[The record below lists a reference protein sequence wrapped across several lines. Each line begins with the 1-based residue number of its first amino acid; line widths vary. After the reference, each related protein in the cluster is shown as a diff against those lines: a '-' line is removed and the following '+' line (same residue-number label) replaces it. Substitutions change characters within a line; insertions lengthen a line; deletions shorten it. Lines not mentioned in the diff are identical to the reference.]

1 MINSSKVA
9 KLFGGVALIAALTT
23 SANAAVVTISLQE
36 NGGVLTQVA
45 TGTDTASFNGGF
57 GTFTLNSVTG
67 TGPVLPNSPLLQGT
81 TQNITGSGPATLDVF
96 ITASGLT
103 TPTGAFFS
111 GFTNNVPIGNITIQE
126 FTFVDG
132 TQIGSALFNNIGGFT
147 TQTGFLNGPNSYS
160 VTEEYIITVGAGGGS
175 ANSTIVVSV
184 PETSTWA
191 MMILGFLGVG
201 FMAYRGKSRGPML
214 RLA

>member
-9 KLFGGVALIAALTT
+9 KLFGGIALIAALTT

-36 NGGVLTQVA
+36 NGGLLTPVA
-45 TGTDTASFNGGF
+45 TGTDTASFNGTF
-57 GTFTLNSVTG
+57 GTFTFNSITG
-67 TGPVLPNSPLLQGT
+67 TGPVLPNSPLLQGA
-81 TQNITGSGPATLDVF
+81 TQNVTGSGPATLDVF
-96 ITASGLT
+96 ITATGLT
-103 TPTGAFFS
+103 NTTGAFFS
-111 GFTNNVPIGNITIQE
+111 GFTNNFSVGNITVQE
-126 FTFVDG
+126 LTFVNG
-132 TQIGSALFNNIGGFT
+132 TQIGSALFNNIGSS
-147 TQTGFLNGPNSYS
+147 TQTGFLNAGPNSYS
-160 VTEEYIITVGAGGGS
+160 VTEEYIITAGEGGGS

-201 FMAYRGKSRGPML
+201 FMAYRGKGRAPAI